1 MHYQIY
7 AADPAAHMFSVRCVI
22 NQPDPSG
29 QMVSLPAWIPG
40 SYMVRDFA
48 KNIVAIEAR
57 SQGNVV
63 DFKKIDK
70 ATWQIE
76 PCDAPLELNY
86 EVYAWDLS
94 VRSAHLDQTH
104 AYFNGTSVF
113 VRVHGQDDQPC
124 SVDILPPQGSVK
136 GLWRVATTLAPDG
149 VELYGFGRYRAENY
163 DDLIDHPVEMADFT
177 LATFKA
183 GGINHDV
190 VITGQHQADMERIC
204 ADLKKICQ
212 THIDFFG
219 ELPPIERYLFMVMV
233 VGEGYGGLEHRSS
246 TSLLVSRSDLPLP
259 GMSGVSEGYRTFLGL
274 CSHEYF
280 HTWNIKRIK
289 PEVFTPYS
297 LQSESYTRQLW
308 AFEGITSYYD
318 DLGLVRSGCIGVESY
333 LQLLAQMLTR
343 VMRSYGRFKQSVA
356 ESSFDAWTK
365 FYRQDEN
372 APNAIVSYYA
382 KGSVIALA
390 LDFTIRNETENNK
403 SLDDLMRLL
412 WETYGKQNI
421 GVPEGKIEVLAGQV
435 AGTDLSEFFQRYL
448 HGTEDPPIAE
458 LLRSVGVE
466 FVLRRAESAVDL
478 GGRPSSLS
486 AQVLEQKPYL
496 GIKSTADAGN
506 LKVANVFTG
515 SAAIKAGLSAGDV
528 LVALNG
534 LKITSSNLE
543 KLLAVYKPGDSVE
556 IHAFRRDEL
565 MQFDVVL
572 EMLPVDTV
580 ELLLKQ
586 DIGDGINAR
595 RKDWLKL

>member
-1 MHYQIY
+1 MRYQIY
-7 AADPAAHMFSVRCVI
+7 AADPAAHIFSVKCVI
-22 NQPDPSG
+22 DRPDPNG
-29 QMVSLPAWIPG
+29 QIVSLPAWIPG

-48 KNIVAIEAR
+48 KNIVTIEAR
-57 SQGNVV
+57 SQGNAVGL
-63 DFKKIDK
+63 KKLDK

-76 PCDAPLELNY
+76 SCEVPLELSY

-113 VRVHGQDDQPC
+113 VRVHGQDDKPC
-124 SVDILPPQGSVK
+124 TVEILPPQGSVQ
-136 GLWRVATTLAPDG
+136 GPWRVATTLAPDG
-149 VELYGFGRYRAENY
+149 AERYGFGQYRAENY

-183 GGINHDV
+183 GGIDHDV
-190 VITGQHQADMERIC
+190 AITGQQKADVERIC

-219 ELPPIERYLFMVMV
+219 ELPSIERYLFMVMV
-233 VGEGYGGLEHRSS
+233 VGDGYGGLEHRSS
-246 TSLLVSRSDLPLP
+246 TSLLVSRGDLPLS
-259 GMSGVSEGYRTFLGL
+259 GMNGVSEGYRTFLGL

-318 DLGLVRSGCIGVESY
+318 DLGLVRSGCADAESY

-343 VMRSYGRFKQSVA
+343 VMRSHGRFKQSVA

-390 LDFTIRNETENNK
+390 LDLTIRNATENKK

-412 WETYGKQNI
+412 WQAYGKQNI
-421 GVPEGKIEVLAGQV
+421 GVPEGEIEVLAGQV

-458 LLRSVGVE
+458 LLQSVGVE
-466 FVLRRAESAVDL
+466 FVLRRPESAADL
-478 GGRPSSLS
+478 GGKPSSLS

-496 GIKSTADAGN
+496 GIKTAPDGGN
-506 LKVANVFTG
+506 LKVANVFAN
-515 SAAIKAGLSAGDV
+515 SPAIKAGLSAGDL

-534 LKITSSNLE
+534 LKVTSSNLE
-543 KLLAVYKPGDSVE
+543 KLLAPYRPGDSVE

-565 MQFDVVL
+565 MRFEILLQA
-572 EMLPVDTV
+572 LPMDTV

-586 DIGDGINAR
+586 DVGDQVQAR
-595 RKDWLKL
+595 RIDWLKL

>member
-7 AADPAAHMFSVRCVI
+7 AADPAAHMFCVKCVI
-22 NQPDPSG
+22 DQPDANG
-29 QMVSLPAWIPG
+29 QIVSLPAWIPG

-48 KNIVAIEAR
+48 KNIVTIEAR
-57 SQGNVV
+57 SQGNAVGV
-63 DFKKIDK
+63 KKLDK

-76 PCDAPLELNY
+76 PCDTPLELNY

-113 VRVHGQDDQPC
+113 VRVHGQDDKPC
-124 SVDILPPQGSVK
+124 SVEILPPQGNFQ
-136 GLWRVATTLAPDG
+136 GPWRVATTLKPDG
-149 VELYGFGRYRAENY
+149 AELYGFGRYSAENY
-163 DDLIDHPVEMADFT
+163 DDLIDHPVEMAGFT

-183 GGINHDV
+183 GGIDHDV
-190 VITGQHQADMERIC
+190 VITGQHQADMERVC

-233 VGEGYGGLEHRSS
+233 VGDGYGGLEHRSS
-246 TSLLVSRSDLPLP
+246 TSLLVSRGDLPLP
-259 GMSGVSEGYRTFLGL
+259 GMNGVSEGYRTFLGL

-318 DLGLVRSGCIGVESY
+318 DLGLVRSGCVEAESY

-343 VMRSYGRFKQSVA
+343 VMRSHGRFKQSVA

-390 LDFTIRNETENNK
+390 LDLTIRNATENNK

-412 WETYGKQNI
+412 WQAYGTQNI
-421 GVPEGKIEVLAGQV
+421 GVPEGEIEVLAGQV

-448 HGTEDPPIAE
+448 HGTEDPPLAE
-458 LLRSVGVE
+458 LLQSVGVE
-466 FVLRRAESAVDL
+466 FVLRRPESAADL
-478 GGRPSSLS
+478 GGKPSSLS
-486 AQVLEQKPYL
+486 TQEFEQKPYL
-496 GIKSTADAGN
+496 GIKTAPDGGN
-506 LKVANVFTG
+506 LKVANVFAN
-515 SAAIKAGLSAGDV
+515 SAAIKAGLSAGDL

-534 LKITSSNLE
+534 LKVTSSNLE
-543 KLLAVYKPGDSVE
+543 KLLAPYKPGDSVE
-556 IHAFRRDEL
+556 IYAFRRDEL
-565 MQFDVVL
+565 MCFEIPLQA
-572 EMLPVDTV
+572 LPMDTV

-586 DIGDGINAR
+586 DVGEQVEAR
-595 RKDWLKL
+595 RIDWLKL